1 MFRPYTRKE
10 IKPSEASEDEDGIS
24 LTNHNL
30 RTVCNLWR
38 LLLERRLD
46 CMSEKYWKEK
56 YWIGVCWVSGYLQR
70 RIWYG

>member
-30 RTVCNLWR
+30 RTVCNLLR
-38 LLLERRLD
+38 SLLERRLG
-46 CMSEKYWKEK
+46 CMSEKHWKEK
-56 YWIGVCWVSGYLQR
+56 Y
-70 RIWYG
+70 